1 MGKAEKNMTEYY
13 VIDMLHIAK
22 SLWRRIWLI
31 VISGFLAGVL
41 GFVYSAFFVAPTYS
55 ASVMLYVNNSSI
67 SLGNASF
74 NISSSDISAAQ
85 SLVDTYREILNNRT
99 TLERVIDKANL
110 AYDYEDLKSMV
121 TAGRSNDTEIMKVTV
136 VAENPYVAANIA
148 NCIAEVLPVRISE
161 IIDGASMEIVDT
173 AVPDLDK
180 IAPSITKYVAL
191 AFILGCMMAVGV
203 LTVLIL
209 MDDRIHEEDY
219 ILQTYDYPILAKIP
233 DLMESGTK
241 RYGYYYKSK
250 YARSQYYAQKQPETK
265 E

>member
-13 VIDMLHIAK
+13 VIDLLHIAK
-22 SLWRRIWLI
+22 SLWQRIWLI
-31 VISGFLAGVL
+31 VIAGFLSGVF

-67 SLGNASF
+67 SLGNTNFS
-74 NISSSDISAAQ
+74 ITSSEILAAQ
-85 SLVDTYREILNNRT
+85 SLVDTYSEILLNRT
-99 TLERVIDKANL
+99 TLERVIDKANV
-110 AYDYEDLKSMV
+110 AYDYENLAGMI
-121 TAGRSNDTEIMKVTV
+121 TAGPSNGTEIMKVTV
-136 VAENPYVAANIA
+136 VAENPYVASNIA
-148 NCIAEVLPVRISE
+148 NSIAEVLPVRISE